1 LVDFAKEF
9 NRRNPPWNVE
19 MGGRRNVIYTSREM
33 FRDGYK
39 NKRKEGNVMK
49 YALLVHYS
57 QKQFDQRDNK
67 AAMAAAKAYR
77 DALQAAGVFVA
88 GAGFEPPQ
96 TATAVSVRDG
106 KRKIHDGPH
115 AETKEFL
122 AGFGIIDV
130 PNLEAALEWA
140 ARHPAAGFASVEVRP
155 LLGSH
160 FLVGAPKPS

>member
-1 LVDFAKEF
+1 MQSQESS
-9 NRRNPPWNVE
+9 VE
-19 MGGRRNVIYTSREM
+19 CPNGWSSNVIFMKPGNVCRAAA
-33 FRDGYK
+33 K
-39 NKRKEGNVMK
+39 QRKETLK
-49 YALLVHYS
+49 YALLVHDS

-67 AAMAAAKAYR
+67 AAVAAAKAYS
-77 DALQAAGVFVA
+77 DALQAAGVFVG

-96 TATAVSVRDG
+96 TATAVSARDG
-106 KRKIHDGPH
+106 KRQVHDGPR

>member
-1 LVDFAKEF
+1 LVDFAKKF
-9 NRRNPPWNVE
+9 NRRNPLWNVE
-19 MGGRRNVIYTSREM
+19 MGGRRNVIYTKPGNVSPRLQ
-33 FRDGYK
+33 K
-39 NKRKEGNVMK
+39 QKKGNVMK

-57 QKQFDQRDNK
+57 QNQFDQRDNK
-67 AAMAAAKAYR
+67 AAMAAAKAYS
-77 DALQAAGVFVA
+77 DALQAAGAFVA

-106 KRKIHDGPH
+106 KRKVHDGPH

-155 LLGSH
+155 LLGSR